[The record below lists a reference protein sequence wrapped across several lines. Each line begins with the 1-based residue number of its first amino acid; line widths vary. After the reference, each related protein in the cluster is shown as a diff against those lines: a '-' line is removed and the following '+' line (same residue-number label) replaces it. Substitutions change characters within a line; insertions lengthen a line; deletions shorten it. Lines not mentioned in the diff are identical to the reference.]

1 LSIPASAIPEDYI
14 MITATIKKTVTD
26 AITSTVKA
34 ENKWLATG
42 EVVRAE
48 YADKAALEAVRA
60 EFLSE
65 VIYPAMGEEAVRVIE
80 AVIPAKNHKDY
91 IGATAEL
98 RAQWDSMSEAK
109 KTVRGKGSV
118 YFGRVIKYAYPETD
132 KAEAEDA
139 TEQAKLL
146 KLASALL
153 VRIQKDA
160 SPTYRHADACRVA
173 QALVSFL
180 T

>member
-1 LSIPASAIPEDYI
+1 
-14 MITATIKKTVTD
+14 MITAAIKKTVTD

-48 YADKAALEAVRA
+48 YADKSALEAIRSQ
-60 EFLSE
+60 FLSE
-65 VIYPAMGEEAVRVIE
+65 VIYPAMGDSAVRVIE

-132 KAEAEDA
+132 KAETEA